1 MKKRQRRSDA
11 EWQQLIEQQQRSGLS
26 ASAFCQQ
33 HGLSSKTFYK
43 RRQALREPTKA
54 TDSTERFIEIQRPST
69 PAAATATTAV
79 LHYQRSQLHVPTG
92 VDARWLAQLM
102 QALS

>member
-1 MKKRQRRSDA
+1 MSKRRRRSDA

-26 ASAFCQQ
+26 AHAFCQQ
-33 HGLSSKTFYK
+33 HGLTSKIFYK
-43 RRQALREPTKA
+43 RRQALRQQVTV
-54 TDSTERFIEIQRPST
+54 TDSTERFIKVQPRSA
-69 PAAATATTAV
+69 PAVGEATTAV
-79 LHYQRSQLHVPTG
+79 LHYHDSKLHVPAG

>member
-1 MKKRQRRSDA
+1 MTKRQRRSNA

-26 ASAFCQQ
+26 AHAFCQQ
-33 HGLSSKTFYK
+33 HGVTSKTFYK
-43 RRQALREPTKA
+43 RRQALQQQTTA
-54 TDSTERFIEIQRPST
+54 MDATERFIKVQPTST
-69 PAAATATTAV
+69 PVTVPATTAV
-79 LHYQRSQLHVPTG
+79 LHYHDSQLRLPVG

>member
-1 MKKRQRRSDA
+1 MNKRQRRSDA

-26 ASAFCQQ
+26 AHAFCQQ
-33 HGLSSKTFYK
+33 QGLTSKRFYK
-43 RRQALREPTKA
+43 RRQGLRQQMTVAE
-54 TDSTERFIEIQRPST
+54 STERFIKIQSPST
-69 PAAATATTAV
+69 PVAATTPAV
-79 LHYQRSQLHVPTG
+79 LHYHDSQLHVPAG